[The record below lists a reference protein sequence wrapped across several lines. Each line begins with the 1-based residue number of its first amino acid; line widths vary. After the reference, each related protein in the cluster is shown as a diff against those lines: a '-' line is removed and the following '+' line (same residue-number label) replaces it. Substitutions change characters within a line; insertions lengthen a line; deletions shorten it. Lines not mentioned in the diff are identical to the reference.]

1 MLAGMIETGSHRTR
15 TALLTASSFTSML
28 LLGIG
33 VALIGAAAPAI
44 GLSAREIGL
53 LQALQN
59 GGFTVSVVVFGYLA
73 DVRSHSRLLIVGCVA
88 MGLGLGLFYAHPG
101 FLLNALI
108 MIMIG
113 IGIGVFEAVTDAM
126 LFRLYPLR
134 RSLAI
139 SLNHLFVT
147 LGSLA
152 ITVYILF
159 LHLDWRTSTL
169 QTAGLTVLPMLVY
182 LWYSRRPTAGG
193 ADASEIPNRSTAS
206 ASRTIGRRLGVLVS
220 EPRILNQFVCMV
232 CAYGMQVSAIGLVPV
247 FLIENRGFSVFAG
260 TMGLVVLVSGIA
272 VGRMFIG
279 YVTREAHILRNTTLH
294 FVGAALCLSVVYFVP
309 LGTVVY
315 AVLFC
320 AGLMMSGL
328 LPLIITFAGLTYPEF
343 AGLAMGAVK
352 TGIPVGGIVIPLLM
366 SALSGG
372 DAVWPAFLVPTFA
385 GLTGIVLL
393 LAQRHRTTAAA

>member
-1 MLAGMIETGSHRTR
+1 MLPGMTEHGSTRTR
-15 TALLTASSFTSML
+15 TVLLTASSFASML
-28 LLGIG
+28 FLGVG

-44 GLSAREIGL
+44 GLSTREIGL

-59 GGFTVSVVVFGYLA
+59 GGFVVSVVVFGYLA
-73 DVRSHSRLLIVGCVA
+73 DVRSHSRLLVIGSIA
-88 MGLGLGLFYAHPG
+88 MGLGFGLFYAHPA
-101 FLLNALI
+101 FAFNALI
-108 MIMIG
+108 MVAIG
-113 IGIGVFEAVTDAM
+113 LGIGVFEAVTDAM
-126 LFRLYPLR
+126 LFQLYPKK

-147 LGSLA
+147 IGSLA

-159 LHLDWRTSTL
+159 LHLDWRSSTL
-169 QTAGLTVLPMLVY
+169 QTAGLTLLPMLVY
-182 LWYSRRPTAGG
+182 VWYSRRSRSAP
-193 ADASEIPNRSTAS
+193 DAPPSGTT
-206 ASRTIGRRLGVLVS
+206 TIGGRLKVLVA
-220 EPRILNQFVCMV
+220 EPRILNQFICMV

-272 VGRMFIG
+272 VGRAFIG
-279 YVTREAHILRNTTLH
+279 WITREAHIQRNTTLH
-294 FVGAALCLSVVYFVP
+294 FVGATLCLTAIYFVP
-309 LGTVVY
+309 LGTGVY
-315 AVLFC
+315 IVLFC
-320 AGLMMSGL
+320 AGLMLSGL
-328 LPLIITFAGLTYPEF
+328 LPLIITFAGLTYPAF

-372 DAVWPAFLVPTFA
+372 AAVWPAFLVPPAA

-393 LAQRHRTTAAA
+393 LAQRHRFGAAA